1 MQEPTPQ
8 PMNQNVSQRLVSLD
22 AFRGITIG
30 SMIIVNYPANWGQ
43 VYAPLLH
50 KPWHGITPTDL
61 IFPFFLFIVG
71 VSIAL
76 AYNKQLQK
84 GLPLPGIYR
93 KILSRG
99 LKIFAVGIFL
109 SLWPYFNFAELRVAG
124 VLQRIALVFVAC
136 AFLFVGTKW
145 KTQAIVGA
153 TILIIYWLAMMFIP
167 TPGYGQPML
176 EPGANLAAWIDSYLL
191 PGRLWQGTWDP
202 EGLLSTLPAIATG
215 ITGMLVGKII
225 LSPHSHEKKVIW
237 MFLAGFFATIIGY
250 VWSLHFPLNKP
261 IWTSSYVMVTSG
273 LASMTL
279 AACYYLIDM
288 EKKTFG
294 TKPWVILG
302 TNAIAVYVLAG
313 LLSLIFYRLDYGG
326 LRLSQHAFQWLT
338 GMGIVPKL
346 ASLMYPLFYL
356 GILFIPAT
364 ILYRK
369 KIFIKL

>member
-1 MQEPTPQ
+1 MTK
-8 PMNQNVSQRLVSLD
+8 NVSQRLISLD
-22 AFRGITIG
+22 VFRGLTIG
-30 SMIIVNYPANWGQ
+30 SMIIVNYPGSWGH

-50 KPWHGITPTDL
+50 EPWHGITPTDL

-76 AYNKQLQK
+76 AYTKQLQK
-84 GLPLPGIYR
+84 GLPLSGMYG
-93 KILSRG
+93 KIVFRG

-109 SLWPYFNFAELRVAG
+109 SLWPDFNFAELRVAG

-136 AFLFVGTKW
+136 AFLFVRTGW

-153 TILIIYWLAMMFIP
+153 LLLIAYWLAMMFIP
-167 TPGYGQPML
+167 TPGYGQAML

-191 PGRLWQGTWDP
+191 PGRMWQGTWDP

-225 LSPHSHEKKVIW
+225 LSPHSQEKKVIW
-237 MFLAGFFATIIGY
+237 MFMAGFLATIIGY
-250 VWSLHFPLNKP
+250 VWCLHFPLNKP

-273 LASMTL
+273 MASMTL

-313 LLSLIFYRLDYGG
+313 LLSFIFYRLQFGD
-326 LRLSQHAFQWLT
+326 LRLSQHAIQMLT
-338 GMGIVPKL
+338 GIGFEPKL
-346 ASLMYPLFYL
+346 ASLIYALFYL

>member
-1 MQEPTPQ
+1 MSKNLSE
-8 PMNQNVSQRLVSLD
+8 RLISLD
-22 AFRGITIG
+22 VVRGFTIG
-30 SMIIVNYPANWGQ
+30 SMIIVNYPGNWGH
-43 VYAPLLH
+43 VFAPLLH

-71 VSIAL
+71 VSIAM
-76 AYNKQLQK
+76 AYTRMLKK
-84 GLPLPGIYR
+84 GLPLSGINQ
-93 KILSRG
+93 KVLIRG

-109 SLWPYFNFAELRVAG
+109 SLWPDFNIGELRVAG

-136 AFLFVGTKW
+136 TFLFLRTTW

-153 TILIIYWLAMMFIP
+153 AILVVYWLALMFIP

-176 EPGANLAAWIDSYLL
+176 EPGANLAAWFDSFTV
-191 PGRLWQGTWDP
+191 PGRMWQGTWDP
-202 EGLLSTLPAIATG
+202 EGLLSTFPAIATG
-215 ITGMLVGKII
+215 ISGMLVGKII
-225 LSPHSHEKKVIW
+225 LSSHSQEKKALW
-237 MFLAGFFATIIGY
+237 MFLAGFVATVIGY
-250 VWSLHFPLNKP
+250 IWSLHFPLNKP
-261 IWTSSYVMVTSG
+261 LWTSSYVMVTSG

-294 TKPWVILG
+294 TKPWIILG

-313 LLSLIFYRLDYGG
+313 LLGYVFYGLPFAGQSLNQY
-326 LRLSQHAFQWLT
+326 AFELIT
-338 GMGIVPKL
+338 GIGIAQKI
-346 ASLMYPLFYL
+346 ASLLYALFFL
-356 GILFIPAT
+356 GVLFIPAT